1 MYFYRHIIYPKR
13 IFMKRLIP
21 VVALILLFSCEEGP
35 RGYNFESGNLPTTPV
50 NLSDF
55 NSEYDDYNS
64 TAPSLGRLIPFCFS
78 TNRNS
83 QGNNFDVIFQ
93 PMNVNFDKTSGVLK
107 VTNEYANWSVYQ
119 DDYNPIFAGLQKIK
133 TTADEFG
140 PYLISIYNQ
149 QNSNHDFLLMYA
161 TDVSG
166 DFQINFTYRWD
177 STAFSNSTAIAFLNS
192 EFDDLY
198 PAFNDDISKIYFC
211 SNRENEI
218 FNIFDVDVNYDNS
231 MESFIN
237 IVSDTNLHIV
247 NKNTV
252 LSSDYD
258 DKCPYIYHNTL
269 VFTSNRPGG
278 FGGYDL
284 YYSKLENGEWSAP
297 ENFGSEIN
305 SEADEYRPILF
316 EEEVDFEKDMMVFSS
331 NREGGMGGFDLYF
344 VGVKK

>member
-1 MYFYRHIIYPKR
+1 
-13 IFMKRLIP
+13 MKRLIP
-21 VVALILLFSCEEGP
+21 FVLLVLLFSCEEGP
-35 RGYNFESGNLPTTPV
+35 RGYNFESGNLPDTPV

-64 TAPSLGRLIPFCFS
+64 TAPTLGRLIPFCFS

-83 QGNNFDVIFQ
+83 QGSNFDVIFQ

-107 VTNEYANWSVYQ
+107 VTNEYANWSTYLN
-119 DDYNPIFAGLQKIK
+119 DYTKITGGINK
-133 TTADEFG
+133 IRTSANELG

-161 TDVSG
+161 TDVNG
-166 DFQINFTYRWD
+166 DFQINYTFKVGD
-177 STAFSNSTAIAFLNS
+177 STFIDNEEVLFLNS

-198 PAFNDDISKIYFC
+198 PTFNDDISKIYFC
-211 SNRENEI
+211 SNRENGV
-218 FNIFDVDVNYDNS
+218 FNIFDVDVVHDNS
-231 MESFIN
+231 MEGFID
-237 IVSDTNLHIV
+237 IVSDTSFHALHL
-247 NKNTV
+247 NTI
-252 LSSDYD
+252 LSSDFD

>member
-1 MYFYRHIIYPKR
+1 
-13 IFMKRLIP
+13 MKRLIP
-21 VVALILLFSCEEGP
+21 FVALILLFACEQGP
-35 RGYNFESGNLPTTPV
+35 TGYNFESGNLPTTPV

-107 VTNEYANWSVYQ
+107 VTNEYANWSTYIS
-119 DDYNPIFAGLQKIK
+119 DYTRITEGINKIR
-133 TTADEFG
+133 TTGNELG

-149 QNSNHDFLLMYA
+149 QISNHDFLLMYA
-161 TDVSG
+161 TDMSG
-166 DFQINFTYRWD
+166 DFQINYTFKVGD
-177 STAFSNSTAIAFLNS
+177 STFIDNEEILFLNS

-198 PAFNDDISKIYFC
+198 PTFNDDNSKIYFC
-211 SNRENEI
+211 SNRENGI
-218 FNIFDVDVNYDNS
+218 FNIFDVDVDYNGD

-237 IVSDTNLHIV
+237 IVSDTSFHNIDL
-247 NKNTV
+247 NTV
-252 LSSDYD
+252 LSSDFD
-258 DKCPYIYHNTL
+258 DKCPYIYRNTL

-284 YYSKLENGEWSAP
+284 YYSKLENSVWSPP

-305 SEADEYRPILF
+305 SEADDYRPILF

-331 NREGGMGGFDLYF
+331 NREGGKGGFDLYF